1 MVLTL
6 LVLMISHGYSQDT
19 ESDFIVFLVKKYM
32 ETFKKMPNL
41 KEEHFLLE
49 CAWFARKKPDLQ
61 YVSIAPNINNPHSP
75 YENVSI
81 SSMKMIWKYV
91 KEITKDIDK
100 EKDIKKDF
108 YNIER

>member
-1 MVLTL
+1 MVLKPS
-6 LVLMISHGYSQDT
+6 VLMIFHGYSQDT
-19 ESDFIVFLVKKYM
+19 ESDFIVFLVKKYI
-32 ETFKKMPNL
+32 EIFKRMPNI

-49 CAWFARKKPDLQ
+49 CAWFARKKSDLQ

-100 EKDIKKDF
+100 EKDLRKDF
-108 YNIER
+108 DNIER